1 MTWQEFKK
9 NHGFIWIYMVLY
21 EIIGKYVNAERLLT
35 SECDV
40 FSSVYW

>member
-1 MTWQEFKK
+1 V
-9 NHGFIWIYMVLY
+9 VLY

-40 FSSVYW
+40 FSSVY